1 MSDGLEALLRE
12 NQFELRETRSSIDQ
26 IYSLRSIIHIH
37 NMISLEYKLPLYVNF
52 VDFKAA
58 FDSTSGTGQGDRSYL
73 LCVFKPGCSAC

>member
-12 NQFELRETRSSIDQ
+12 HQFELRKTRCCIDQ
-26 IYSLRSIIHIH
+26 IYSLRSIIH